1 MKIMVGYD
9 GSNASK
15 EAVKVAKKRAK
26 ETDATVYVLTSM
38 VQGSEKEQ
46 EDIGKAERELDYV
59 KAIFE
64 RDNIPCE
71 THLLI
76 RGLSPGEGLRELR
89 CHAPVTSVVAADRH
103 AAVSGDGSTLASYAA
118 AWDGLPALF
127 AKTPEARARK
137 LTARHFSLAA
147 PDGRCD
153 ACHG

>member
-26 ETDATVYVLTSM
+26 DTDAKVYVLTSM

-76 RGLSPGEGLRELR
+76 RGLSPGEDIVNFAIEKRIDEIILGVEKKSK
-89 CHAPVTSVVAADRH
+89 V
-103 AAVSGDGSTLASYAA
+103 GKFIFGSTAQYVIL
-118 AWDGLPALF
+118 
-127 AKTPEARARK
+127 EAPCPVVTVK
-137 LTARHFSLAA
+137 
-147 PDGRCD
+147 
-153 ACHG
+153 

>member
-26 ETDATVYVLTSM
+26 DTDATVYVLTSM

-76 RGLSPGEGLRELR
+76 RGLSPGEDIVNFAIEKRIDEIILGVEKKSK
-89 CHAPVTSVVAADRH
+89 V
-103 AAVSGDGSTLASYAA
+103 GKFIFGSTVQHVIL
-118 AWDGLPALF
+118 
-127 AKTPEARARK
+127 EAPCPVVTVK
-137 LTARHFSLAA
+137 
-147 PDGRCD
+147 
-153 ACHG
+153 